1 MPNKVLDNLFLGWQ
15 RTETGM
21 PLPENGRKILRKFC
35 QELIIK
41 NERMK
46 EKRTNGGNYN
56 EYQNWYIGLW

>member
-1 MPNKVLDNLFLGWQ
+1 MKIIN
-15 RTETGM
+15 
-21 PLPENGRKILRKFC
+21 LPENGRKILRKFC